1 MQDTDVSSFF
11 AVMSTAEFR
20 ERKEEFVYHK
30 EMLHSLGSIRY
41 CKAELFKDCILG
53 TIRLP
58 QKNEQKKAQLSFGF
72 YLTGRKV
79 LFVED
84 EGKLKAWIEKQTE
97 MFRDV
102 DTPKQL
108 LLRIMEHMIEEDTLY
123 FSHMESELDK
133 LEEEIIRGAGSNN
146 VFFTSLTK
154 HRQKLSEFNI
164 YYEQLIDIG
173 ELFSTSDF
181 YQSEQD
187 AQGWDR
193 FMHRV
198 ERLQNHVHLL
208 RENVLQIRELYQ
220 SMQDARQN
228 KIMGIITVVTTI
240 FLPLTLITGWYGMNF
255 VYMPELQ
262 WRYGYFAVIIIS
274 LFIVIAEIVYFKRK
288 SSFK

>member
-1 MQDTDVSSFF
+1 MQDTDVSAFF

-20 ERKEEFVYHK
+20 EKIEQFAYQK

-41 CKAELFKDCILG
+41 CKAELSKDCIIG

-79 LFVED
+79 FFIED

-97 MFRDV
+97 MIQEA

-108 LLRIMEHMIEEDTLY
+108 LLRIMEHMIEDDTLY

-133 LEEEIIRGAGSNN
+133 LEEEISGGAGRNN
-146 VFFTSLTK
+146 NFFASLTK
-154 HRQKLSEFNI
+154 HRQKLSEFHI

-173 ELFSTSDF
+173 ELFSTCDF

-187 AQGWDR
+187 TQGWDR

-274 LFIVIAEIVYFKRK
+274 LFIVIAEIVYFKK
-288 SSFK
+288 KKFF

>member
-1 MQDTDVSSFF
+1 MQDTDVSSLF

-20 ERKEEFVYHK
+20 ERKEQFAFHK

-41 CKAELFKDCILG
+41 CKTELFKDCILG

-58 QKNEQKKAQLSFGF
+58 QKNDQKRAQLSFGF
-72 YLTGRKV
+72 YLTEKSV
-79 LFVED
+79 FFIED
-84 EGKLKAWIEKQTE
+84 EGKMKSLIEKQTE
-97 MFRDV
+97 MFQEV

-123 FSHMESELDK
+123 LSHMESELDK
-133 LEEEIIRGAGSNN
+133 LEEEISGEAGSNHN
-146 VFFTSLTK
+146 FFTSLTK
-154 HRQKLSEFNI
+154 HRQKLSEFHI
-164 YYEQLIDIG
+164 YYEQLTDIA
-173 ELFSTSDF
+173 ELFSTCDF

-187 AQGWDR
+187 TQGWDR
-193 FMHRV
+193 FMHHV

-228 KIMGIITVVTTI
+228 KIMVVITIVTTI

-262 WRYGYFAVIIIS
+262 WRYGYFAVIMIS
-274 LFIVIAEIVYFKRK
+274 LCIVIAEIIYFKK
-288 SSFK
+288 KKFF

>member
-1 MQDTDVSSFF
+1 MQYTDDSCFF
-11 AVMSTAEFR
+11 AAMSTAEFR
-20 ERKEEFVYHK
+20 EKKEQFAYQK

-41 CKAELFKDCILG
+41 CKAELYKDCIIG

-79 LFVED
+79 FFIED
-84 EGKLKAWIEKQTE
+84 EGKLKAWIENQTE
-97 MFRDV
+97 MIQEA

-108 LLRIMEHMIEEDTLY
+108 LLRIMEHMIEDDTLY
-123 FSHMESELDK
+123 LSHMESELDK
-133 LEEEIIRGAGSNN
+133 LEEEISGGAGRNN
-146 VFFTSLTK
+146 NFFASLTK
-154 HRQKLSEFNI
+154 HRQKLSEFHI

-173 ELFSTSDF
+173 ELFSTCDF

-187 AQGWDR
+187 TEGWDR
-193 FMHRV
+193 FIHRV
-198 ERLQNHVHLL
+198 EHLQNHVYLL

-228 KIMGIITVVTTI
+228 KIMVVITIVTTI

-274 LFIVIAEIVYFKRK
+274 LFIVIAEIVYFKK
-288 SSFK
+288 KKFF

>member
-1 MQDTDVSSFF
+1 MQDTEDASLFV
-11 AVMSTAEFR
+11 VMSAAEFR
-20 ERKEEFVYHK
+20 ERKEQFVYHK

-41 CKAELFKDCILG
+41 CKAELFKGCILG

-79 LFVED
+79 FFIED

-108 LLRIMEHMIEEDTLY
+108 LLRIMDHMIEEDTLY

-133 LEEEIIRGAGSNN
+133 LEEEISRGAGRNN
-146 VFFTSLTK
+146 NFFTSLTK

-187 AQGWDR
+187 TQGWDR

-228 KIMGIITVVTTI
+228 KIMVVITIVTTI

-255 VYMPELQ
+255 VYMPELK
-262 WRYGYFAVIIIS
+262 WRYGYFAVIMIS
-274 LFIVIAEIVYFKRK
+274 LVIVIAEIVYFKK
-288 SSFK
+288 KKFF

>member
-187 AQGWDR
+187 TQGWDR

-198 ERLQNHVHLL
+198 ERLQNHVYLL

-274 LFIVIAEIVYFKRK
+274 LFIVIAEIVYFKK
-288 SSFK
+288 KKFF

>member
-108 LLRIMEHMIEEDTLY
+108 LIRIMEHMIEEDTLY

-187 AQGWDR
+187 TQGWDR

-274 LFIVIAEIVYFKRK
+274 LFIVIAEIVYFKK
-288 SSFK
+288 KKFF

>member
-79 LFVED
+79 FFVED

-146 VFFTSLTK
+146 IFFTSLTK

-198 ERLQNHVHLL
+198 ERLQKHVHLL

-262 WRYGYFAVIIIS
+262 WRYGYLAVIMIS
-274 LFIVIAEIVYFKRK
+274 VVIVIAEIIYFKK
-288 SSFK
+288 KKFF

>member
-20 ERKEEFVYHK
+20 ERKEEFAYHK

-72 YLTGRKV
+72 YLTDRKV
-79 LFVED
+79 FFIED
-84 EGKLKAWIEKQTE
+84 EGKLKAWTEKQTE
-97 MFRDV
+97 MFQEV

-146 VFFTSLTK
+146 IFFTSLTK

-164 YYEQLIDIG
+164 YYEQMIDIG
-173 ELFSTSDF
+173 ELFSTCDF

-187 AQGWDR
+187 TQGWDR

-208 RENVLQIRELYQ
+208 RENELQIRELHQ

-228 KIMGIITVVTTI
+228 KIMIVITIVTTI

-255 VYMPELQ
+255 AYMPELQ
-262 WRYGYFAVIIIS
+262 WRYGYIAVIIIS
-274 LFIVIAEIVYFKRK
+274 LFIVIAEIAYFKK
-288 SSFK
+288 KKFF

>member
-1 MQDTDVSSFF
+1 MQDIDVSSLF

-20 ERKEEFVYHK
+20 ERKEQFAYHK

-79 LFVED
+79 FFVED
-84 EGKLKAWIEKQTE
+84 EGKLKTWIEKQTE
-97 MFRDV
+97 IFQEV

-123 FSHMESELDK
+123 FSHMEAELDK
-133 LEEEIIRGAGSNN
+133 LEEEISGKAGSNQN
-146 VFFTSLTK
+146 FFTSMTK
-154 HRQKLSEFNI
+154 HRQKLSEFHI
-164 YYEQLIDIG
+164 YYEQLTDIA
-173 ELFSTSDF
+173 ELFSTCDF

-187 AQGWDR
+187 TQGWDR

-228 KIMGIITVVTTI
+228 KIMGIITIVTSF

-262 WRYGYFAVIIIS
+262 WRYGYFVVIIIS
-274 LFIVIAEIVYFKRK
+274 LVIVIAEIIYFKK
-288 SSFK
+288 KKFF

>member
-11 AVMSTAEFR
+11 VVMSTAEFR
-20 ERKEEFVYHK
+20 ERKEQFAFHK
-30 EMLHSLGSIRY
+30 EMLHSIGSIRY
-41 CKAELFKDCILG
+41 CKTELFKDCILG

-58 QKNEQKKAQLSFGF
+58 QKNDQKRAQLSFGF
-72 YLTGRKV
+72 YLTEKSV
-79 LFVED
+79 FFIED
-84 EGKLKAWIEKQTE
+84 EGKMKSWIEKQTE
-97 MFRDV
+97 MFQEV

-133 LEEEIIRGAGSNN
+133 LEEEISGGAGSSNN
-146 VFFTSLTK
+146 FFTSLTK

-164 YYEQLIDIG
+164 YYEQMIDIG
-173 ELFSTSDF
+173 ELFSTCDF

-187 AQGWDR
+187 TQGWDR

-228 KIMGIITVVTTI
+228 KIMAVITIVTTI

-255 VYMPELQ
+255 VNMPELQ
-262 WRYGYFAVIIIS
+262 WRYGYFAVIMIS
-274 LFIVIAEIVYFKRK
+274 LVIVIAEIIYFKK
-288 SSFK
+288 KKFF

>member
-1 MQDTDVSSFF
+1 MQDIDVSSLF

-20 ERKEEFVYHK
+20 ERKEQFAYHK

-79 LFVED
+79 FFVED
-84 EGKLKAWIEKQTE
+84 EGKLKAWIEKQTG
-97 MFRDV
+97 MFQEV

-123 FSHMESELDK
+123 FSHMEAELDK
-133 LEEEIIRGAGSNN
+133 LEEEISGKAGSNHN
-146 VFFTSLTK
+146 FFTSMTK
-154 HRQKLSEFNI
+154 HRQKLSEFHI
-164 YYEQLIDIG
+164 YYEQLTDIA
-173 ELFSTSDF
+173 ELFSTCDF

-187 AQGWDR
+187 TQGWDR

-228 KIMGIITVVTTI
+228 KIMGIITIVTSF

-262 WRYGYFAVIIIS
+262 WRYGYFVVIIIS
-274 LFIVIAEIVYFKRK
+274 LVIVISEIIYFKK
-288 SSFK
+288 KKFF

>member
-1 MQDTDVSSFF
+1 MQDIDVSSLF

-20 ERKEEFVYHK
+20 ERKEQFAYHK

-79 LFVED
+79 FFVED
-84 EGKLKAWIEKQTE
+84 EGKLKTWIEKQTE
-97 MFRDV
+97 IFQEV

-123 FSHMESELDK
+123 FSHMEAELDK
-133 LEEEIIRGAGSNN
+133 LEEEISGKAGSNHN
-146 VFFTSLTK
+146 FFTSMTK
-154 HRQKLSEFNI
+154 HRQKLSEFHI
-164 YYEQLIDIG
+164 YYEQLTDIA
-173 ELFSTSDF
+173 ELFSTCDF

-187 AQGWDR
+187 TQGWDR

-228 KIMGIITVVTTI
+228 KIMGIITIVTSF

-262 WRYGYFAVIIIS
+262 WRYGYIAVIIIS
-274 LFIVIAEIVYFKRK
+274 LFIVIAEIAYFKK
-288 SSFK
+288 KKFF

>member
-20 ERKEEFVYHK
+20 EKIEQFAYQK

-41 CKAELFKDCILG
+41 CKAELYKDCIIG

-58 QKNEQKKAQLSFGF
+58 EKNEQKKAQLSFGF
-72 YLTGRKV
+72 YLIGRKV
-79 LFVED
+79 FFVED

-97 MFRDV
+97 MFQEV

-133 LEEEIIRGAGSNN
+133 LEEEISGGAGRNN
-146 VFFTSLTK
+146 NFFTSLTK

-173 ELFSTSDF
+173 ELFSTCDF
-181 YQSEQD
+181 CQSEQD
-187 AQGWDR
+187 TQGWDR

-228 KIMGIITVVTTI
+228 KIMVVITIVTTI

-255 VYMPELQ
+255 AYMPELQ
-262 WRYGYFAVIIIS
+262 WRYGYIAVIIIS
-274 LFIVIAEIVYFKRK
+274 LFIVIAEIVYFKK
-288 SSFK
+288 KKFF

>member
-41 CKAELFKDCILG
+41 CKAELFNDCILG

-72 YLTGRKV
+72 YLTGGKV

-84 EGKLKAWIEKQTE
+84 EGKLKAWIENQTE

-173 ELFSTSDF
+173 ELFSTCDF

-187 AQGWDR
+187 TQGWDR

-274 LFIVIAEIVYFKRK
+274 LFIVIAEIVYFKK
-288 SSFK
+288 KKFF

>member
-1 MQDTDVSSFF
+1 MQDIDVSSLF

-20 ERKEEFVYHK
+20 ERKEQFAYHK

-79 LFVED
+79 FFVED
-84 EGKLKAWIEKQTE
+84 EGKLKTWIEKQTE
-97 MFRDV
+97 IFQEV

-123 FSHMESELDK
+123 FSHMEAELDK
-133 LEEEIIRGAGSNN
+133 LEEEISGKAGSNHN
-146 VFFTSLTK
+146 FFTSMTK
-154 HRQKLSEFNI
+154 HRQKLSEFHI
-164 YYEQLIDIG
+164 YYEQLTDIA
-173 ELFSTSDF
+173 ELFSTCDF

-187 AQGWDR
+187 TQGWDR

-228 KIMGIITVVTTI
+228 KIMSIITIVTSF

-262 WRYGYFAVIIIS
+262 WRYGYFVVIIIS
-274 LFIVIAEIVYFKRK
+274 LVIVIAEIIYFKK
-288 SSFK
+288 KKFF

>member
-1 MQDTDVSSFF
+1 MQDTDVSAFF

-20 ERKEEFVYHK
+20 EKIEQFAYQK

-41 CKAELFKDCILG
+41 CKAELYKDCIIG

-58 QKNEQKKAQLSFGF
+58 EKNEQKKAQLSFGF

-79 LFVED
+79 FFIED

-97 MFRDV
+97 MIQEA

-108 LLRIMEHMIEEDTLY
+108 LLRIMEHMIEDDTLY
-123 FSHMESELDK
+123 LSHMESELDK
-133 LEEEIIRGAGSNN
+133 LEEEISGGAGRNN
-146 VFFTSLTK
+146 NFFASLTK
-154 HRQKLSEFNI
+154 HRQKLSEFHI

-173 ELFSTSDF
+173 ELFSTCDF

-187 AQGWDR
+187 TEGWDR
-193 FMHRV
+193 FIHRV
-198 ERLQNHVHLL
+198 ERLQNHVYLL

-228 KIMGIITVVTTI
+228 KIMVVITIVTTI

-262 WRYGYFAVIIIS
+262 WRYGYLAVIMIS
-274 LFIVIAEIVYFKRK
+274 VVIVIAEIIYFKK
-288 SSFK
+288 KKFF

>member
-1 MQDTDVSSFF
+1 MQDTDVLSFF
-11 AVMSTAEFR
+11 AVMSTTEFR
-20 ERKEEFVYHK
+20 EKKEQFTYHK

-41 CKAELFKDCILG
+41 CKAELFKDCVLG

-79 LFVED
+79 FFIED
-84 EGKLKAWIEKQTE
+84 EGKLKAWIDKQTE
-97 MFRDV
+97 MFQEF

-146 VFFTSLTK
+146 IFFTSLTK

-173 ELFSTSDF
+173 ELFSTCDF

-187 AQGWDR
+187 TQGWDR

-228 KIMGIITVVTTI
+228 KIMVVITIATTI

-262 WRYGYFAVIIIS
+262 WRYGYFAVIMIS
-274 LFIVIAEIVYFKRK
+274 LVIVIAEIIYFKK
-288 SSFK
+288 KKFF

>member
-1 MQDTDVSSFF
+1 MQDIDVSSLF

-20 ERKEEFVYHK
+20 ERKEQFAYHK

-79 LFVED
+79 FFVED
-84 EGKLKAWIEKQTE
+84 EGKLKTWIEKQTE
-97 MFRDV
+97 IFQEV

-123 FSHMESELDK
+123 FSHMEAELDK
-133 LEEEIIRGAGSNN
+133 LEEEISGKAGSNHN
-146 VFFTSLTK
+146 FFTSMTK
-154 HRQKLSEFNI
+154 HRQKLSEFHI
-164 YYEQLIDIG
+164 YYEQLTDIA
-173 ELFSTSDF
+173 ELFSTCDF

-187 AQGWDR
+187 TQGWDR

-228 KIMGIITVVTTI
+228 KIMGIITIVTSF

-255 VYMPELQ
+255 AYMPELHFK
-262 WRYGYFAVIIIS
+262 YSYLAVIIAAV
-274 LFIVIAEIVYFKRK
+274 LIVCIEIIFFKK
-288 SSFK
+288 KKFF

>member
-1 MQDTDVSSFF
+1 MQDTDVSSLF

-20 ERKEEFVYHK
+20 ERKEQFAFHK

-41 CKAELFKDCILG
+41 CKTELFKDCILG

-58 QKNEQKKAQLSFGF
+58 QKNDQKRAQLSFGF
-72 YLTGRKV
+72 YLTEKSV
-79 LFVED
+79 FFIED
-84 EGKLKAWIEKQTE
+84 EGKMKSWIEKQTE
-97 MFRDV
+97 MFQEV

-123 FSHMESELDK
+123 LSHMESELDK
-133 LEEEIIRGAGSNN
+133 LEEEISGEAGSNHN
-146 VFFTSLTK
+146 FFTSLTK
-154 HRQKLSEFNI
+154 HRQKLSEFHI
-164 YYEQLIDIG
+164 YYEQLTDIA
-173 ELFSTSDF
+173 ELFSTCDF

-187 AQGWDR
+187 TQGWDR
-193 FMHRV
+193 FMHHV

-228 KIMGIITVVTTI
+228 KIMVVITIVTTI

-262 WRYGYFAVIIIS
+262 WRYGYFAVIMIS
-274 LFIVIAEIVYFKRK
+274 LVIVIAEIIYFKWK
-288 SSFK
+288 KFF

>member
-79 LFVED
+79 FFVED
-84 EGKLKAWIEKQTE
+84 EGKLKAWTEKQTE
-97 MFRDV
+97 MFQEV

-123 FSHMESELDK
+123 LSHMESELDK
-133 LEEEIIRGAGSNN
+133 LEEEISGELGRNHN
-146 VFFTSLTK
+146 FFTSLTK
-154 HRQKLSEFNI
+154 HRQKLSEFHI
-164 YYEQLIDIG
+164 YYEQLINIG
-173 ELFSTSDF
+173 ELFSTCDF

-187 AQGWDR
+187 TQGWDR

-228 KIMGIITVVTTI
+228 NIMVVITIVTTI

-255 VYMPELQ
+255 AYMPELQ
-262 WRYGYFAVIIIS
+262 WRYGYIAVIIIS
-274 LFIVIAEIVYFKRK
+274 LFIVIAEIVYFKK
-288 SSFK
+288 KKFF

>member
-79 LFVED
+79 FLVED
-84 EGKLKAWIEKQTE
+84 EGKLKTWIEKQTE
-97 MFRDV
+97 IFQEV

-123 FSHMESELDK
+123 FSHMEAELDK
-133 LEEEIIRGAGSNN
+133 LEEEISGKAGSNHN
-146 VFFTSLTK
+146 FFTSMTK
-154 HRQKLSEFNI
+154 HRQKLSEFHI
-164 YYEQLIDIG
+164 YYEQLTDIA
-173 ELFSTSDF
+173 ELFSTCDF

-187 AQGWDR
+187 TQGWDR

-274 LFIVIAEIVYFKRK
+274 LFIVIAEIVYFKK
-288 SSFK
+288 KKFF

>member
-1 MQDTDVSSFF
+1 MQDIDVSSLF

-20 ERKEEFVYHK
+20 ERKEQFAYHK

-79 LFVED
+79 FFVED
-84 EGKLKAWIEKQTE
+84 EGKLKTWIEKQTE
-97 MFRDV
+97 IFQEV

-123 FSHMESELDK
+123 FSHMEAELDK
-133 LEEEIIRGAGSNN
+133 LEEEISGKAGSNQN
-146 VFFTSLTK
+146 FFTSMTK
-154 HRQKLSEFNI
+154 HRQKLSEFHI
-164 YYEQLIDIG
+164 YYEQLTDIA
-173 ELFSTSDF
+173 ELFSTCDF

-187 AQGWDR
+187 TQGWDR

-228 KIMGIITVVTTI
+228 KIMGIITIVTSF

-274 LFIVIAEIVYFKRK
+274 LFIVIAEIVYFKK
-288 SSFK
+288 KKFF

>member
-1 MQDTDVSSFF
+1 
-11 AVMSTAEFR
+11 MSTAEFR
-20 ERKEEFVYHK
+20 ERREQFAYQK

-72 YLTGRKV
+72 YLTGGKV
-79 LFVED
+79 FFVED
-84 EGKLKAWIEKQTE
+84 DGKLKAWIEKQTE
-97 MFRDV
+97 MFQEV

-133 LEEEIIRGAGSNN
+133 LEEEISGEAGRNTD
-146 VFFTSLTK
+146 FCTSLIK

-164 YYEQLIDIG
+164 YYEQMIDIG
-173 ELFSTSDF
+173 ELFSTCDF

-187 AQGWDR
+187 TQGWDR

-228 KIMGIITVVTTI
+228 KIMIVITIVTTI

-255 VYMPELQ
+255 AYMPELQ
-262 WRYGYFAVIIIS
+262 WRYGYIAVIIIS
-274 LFIVIAEIVYFKRK
+274 LFIVIAEIVYFKK
-288 SSFK
+288 KKFF